1 MHLYTLS
8 EKGATFLLP
17 LTLQVLTSFQN
28 FFTNGLSSKL
38 LIGNKISHHTINS
51 SKQQQP
57 ETYMGLTIDHKAMY
71 QRTLGLV
78 GLLTITLLQTY
89 CYACFERIFKTSLP
103 NEIQFCRIMGIGR

>member
-1 MHLYTLS
+1 MHPYMLS
-8 EKGATFLLP
+8 EKRCHFSLP
-17 LTLQVLTSFQN
+17 VLASFQN
-28 FFTNGLSSKL
+28 SFTNGLSSKL
-38 LIGNKISHHTINS
+38 LIDNKISHHTTNS

-57 ETYMGLTIDHKAMY
+57 ETCMGLTIDHKAMY

-103 NEIQFCRIMGIGR
+103 NEIQFCRIMGIGW